1 MAKVYVGYET
11 YGLEG
16 IDDELVQ
23 FIFDVV
29 ISLTKL
35 DSESEAGLILA
46 TDKRMR
52 ELNKKYRDKNA
63 LANILTFTYA
73 ESTPKEM
80 RSAEDKNYL
89 GDIFISRAEL
99 IREAKAQKVSYK
111 ERFVHL
117 FAHGLLHLAG
127 IHHPN
132 EKAAMRMEK
141 LEDKVIE
148 LVLSA

>member
-1 MAKVYVGYET
+1 MSRVYIGYET
-11 YGLEG
+11 YGLDG
-16 IDDELVQ
+16 IDDELIQ

-29 ISLTKL
+29 VGLTKL
-35 DSESEAGLILA
+35 DSDSEAGLILA

-52 ELNKKYRDKNA
+52 ELNKKYRGKDA
-63 LANILTFTYA
+63 LTNILTFVYA
-73 ESTPKEM
+73 ESTPKEL

-99 IREAKAQKVSYK
+99 IREAKAEKISEKQK
-111 ERFVHL
+111 FVHL
-117 FAHGLLHLAG
+117 FTHGLLHLAG
-127 IHHPN
+127 VHHPN
-132 EKAAMRMEK
+132 AKAAGRMEE